1 MSKSGSDVTEH
12 PADLVLDRLLLALRV
27 GRRGGVV
34 ALPVHA
40 LALLVGLR
48 RGSDEAGRP
57 SVLVSDLAQLLANH
71 LRSKEEVVVVNDDEI
86 SRTPDLGD
94 LLGEQMVGL
103 VVCGPGWI
111 G

>member
-1 MSKSGSDVTEH
+1 V
-12 PADLVLDRLLLALRV
+12 
-27 GRRGGVV
+27 
-34 ALPVHA
+34 
-40 LALLVGLR
+40 LVG
-48 RGSDEAGRP
+48 
-57 SVLVSDLAQLLANH
+57 DLAELLANH